1 MFKVGGKSRV
11 RVRGQGR
18 LLKLILA
25 PRRPVSKQIVSN
37 RKAAVSADM
46 LTDPQQ
52 ANVFCGID
60 VSAETLAV
68 AVLEQD
74 QPLRQPQARTTCATS
89 ALRRCSRTASLQKR

>member
-1 MFKVGGKSRV
+1 
-11 RVRGQGR
+11 
-18 LLKLILA
+18 
-25 PRRPVSKQIVSN
+25 
-37 RKAAVSADM
+37 M

-74 QPLRQPQARTTCATS
+74 QPLRQREFANS
-89 ALRRCSRTASLQKR
+89 ASGHKRCWPG